1 MRILEIYHND
11 VLAGTL
17 TEESRQHYVF
27 RYDDSY
33 FNNANFSGISLT
45 LPKTQ
50 QVYSSEY
57 LFPFFFNMLSE
68 GVNRKL
74 QSTLLRID
82 EEDNF
87 GLLAATA
94 QYDTVGAI
102 TVKPIDSMP
111 SIEAGNADQ

>member
-1 MRILEIYHND
+1 MRAIEIYRNGI
-11 VLAGTL
+11 LAGTL
-17 TEESRQHYVF
+17 TEENRQRYVF
-27 RYDDSY
+27 RYDDNY
-33 FNNANFSGISLT
+33 FNDANKPGISLT

-50 QVYSSEY
+50 KEYSSEF

-74 QSTLLRID
+74 QSTQLRID

-94 QYDTVGAI
+94 QFDTIGAI
-102 TVKPIDSMP
+102 TVKPIV
-111 SIEAGNADQ
+111 AR

>member
-1 MRILEIYHND
+1 MRAMEIYRNGI
-11 VLAGTL
+11 LAGTL
-17 TEESRQHYVF
+17 TEENRQHYVF
-27 RYDDSY
+27 RYDDNY
-33 FNNANFSGISLT
+33 FNDANKPGISLT

-50 QVYSSEY
+50 KEYSSKF

-74 QSTLLRID
+74 QSTQLRID

-94 QYDTVGAI
+94 QYDTIGAI
-102 TVKPIDSMP
+102 TVKPIV
-111 SIEAGNADQ
+111 AR